1 LDGNYDARIFQ
12 ITDDS
17 LNVIIKNLVFVNG
30 ETSENGGAISGKCA
44 VINCTFIYNTAFYV
58 KRSMRLHIPSSPEIT
73 PIWDLPYIQMI
84 SAMLLITL
92 SF

>member
-1 LDGNYDARIFQ
+1 MDGNYDARIFQ

-44 VINCTFIYNTAFYV
+44 VINCTFIYNTAFY
-58 KRSMRLHIPSSPEIT
+58 
-73 PIWDLPYIQMI
+73 
-84 SAMLLITL
+84 
-92 SF
+92 